1 MIIILNKPYG
11 VLSQFN
17 QNPDYPEQ
25 KTLADLDL
33 PLPPSTMPVGRLD
46 MDSEGLLLL
55 TDEKG
60 FEESLI
66 HPKHGHRRTYLV
78 QVDGSPTHSVIE
90 MLRSGGI
97 EIRGHRTKK
106 CRASLFKA
114 APTVLERSPPVD
126 AKQAERS
133 SWLSM
138 ELTEGKNR
146 QVRRM
151 TAKVGFPTLR
161 LIRQKIG
168 NFEAPDLKL
177 GEWRVISDEERAQ
190 LFES

>member
-11 VLSQFN
+11 MLSQFN

-33 PLPPSTMPVGRLD
+33 PLPPKTMPVGRLD

-60 FEESLI
+60 FEERLI
-66 HPKHGHRRTYLV
+66 HPKHGHRRTYIA
-78 QVDGSPTHSVIE
+78 QVDGSPEHSVIE

-106 CRASLFKA
+106 CRASLLKE
-114 APTVLERSPPVD
+114 APQVLERVPPVD
-126 AKQAERS
+126 AVQAGRS
-133 SWLSM
+133 SWLSL

-168 NFEAPDLKL
+168 DFEPADLKL
-177 GEWRVISDEERAQ
+177 GEWRVISESERDQ

>member
-11 VLSQFN
+11 ILSQFN
-17 QNPDYPEQ
+17 KNPDYPEQ
-25 KTLADLDL
+25 KTLAELG
-33 PLPPSTMPVGRLD
+33 LPPETMPVGRLD
-46 MDSEGLLLL
+46 LDSEGLLLL

-60 FEESLI
+60 FEETLI

-78 QVDGSPTHSVIE
+78 QVDGIPKHSIIE

-106 CRASLFKA
+106 CRASLLKET
-114 APTVLERSPPVD
+114 PKVLERVPPVD
-126 AKQAERS
+126 VVQADRS
-133 SWLSM
+133 AWLSM

-168 NFEAPDLKL
+168 NFEAADLKL
-177 GEWRVISDEERAQ
+177 GEWRVISESERAQ